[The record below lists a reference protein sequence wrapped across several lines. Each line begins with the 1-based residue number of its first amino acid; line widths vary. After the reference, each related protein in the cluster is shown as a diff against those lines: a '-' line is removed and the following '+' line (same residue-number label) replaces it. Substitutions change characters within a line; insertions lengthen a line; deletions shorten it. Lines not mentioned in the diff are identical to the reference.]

1 MGCLTELTLLSDG
14 IAPMPQLV
22 RCPSVL
28 VSKVVMV
35 SSSTERAIGTCGV
48 MQLLWQ
54 MVVTALGQE
63 MWCKKA

>member
-48 MQLLWQ
+48 MQLCVPSFRPHGKWL
-54 MVVTALGQE
+54 
-63 MWCKKA
+63 